1 MGILRTASHKN
12 LAAILALAVL
22 ASGLA
27 PSTAF
32 AGTGGGSGET
42 APDDGG
48 TGGGSGTTA
57 PDGGGTGGGSGE
69 TEK

>member
-1 MGILRTASHKN
+1 MGPLRSPGFKTLASILS
-12 LAAILALAVL
+12 LALL
-22 ASGLA
+22 ASALTA
-27 PSTAF
+27 IPAF